1 MAVLKTSYLNGNL
14 VVNGHIIARNL
25 KFLGGDVLHLH
36 EVPDSAGNSVPV
48 NGIAHRIP
56 AFTAANNALGNSALE
71 ISTAKERPEDSTSLV
86 AANLKVVNSYE
97 YGDLESKTSSPDYF
111 DITFAKEETNGTKG
125 VNRIRVEDTALCGM
139 VKFTKSAANGSGGLK
154 VNISPLSLN
163 GSNKKCYKIKGA
175 SGTDCYIKLSD
186 LDTSQYLAVTD
197 HVTYETDLSLGYTE
211 YTVTVDNTIV

>member
-56 AFTAANNALGNSALE
+56 VFTAANNALGNSALE
-71 ISTAKERPEDSTSLV
+71 ISTDSTSK

-111 DITFAKEETNGTKG
+111 DITFAKEENGTKG

-175 SGTDCYIKLSD
+175 SGKDCYIKLSD

-211 YTVTVDNTIV
+211 YSLTVDNTIA

>member
-1 MAVLKTSYLNGNL
+1 MAVLKISYLNGNL

-36 EVPDSAGNSVPV
+36 EVLDSAGNSVPV

-56 AFTAANNALGNSALE
+56 VFTAANNALGNSALE
-71 ISTAKERPEDSTSLV
+71 ISTDSTSK

-111 DITFAKEETNGTKG
+111 DITFAKEENGTKG

-175 SGTDCYIKLSD
+175 SGKDCYIKLSD

-211 YTVTVDNTIV
+211 YSLTVDNTIV

>member
-36 EVPDSAGNSVPV
+36 EVADSAGNSVPV

-56 AFTAANNALGNSALE
+56 VFTAANNALGNSALE
-71 ISTAKERPEDSTSLV
+71 ISTDSTSK
-86 AANLKVVNSYE
+86 AANLRVVNSYE
-97 YGDLESKTSSPDYF
+97 YGNLDSNTSSPDYF
-111 DITFAKEETNGTKG
+111 DITFAKEADNGTKG

-139 VKFTKSAANGSGGLK
+139 VKFTKSATNGSGGLK

-175 SGTDCYIKLSD
+175 SGKDCYIKLSD

-197 HVTYETDLSLGYTE
+197 HVAYETDLSLYYIE
-211 YTVTVDNTIV
+211 YALTVDNTIV

>member
-36 EVPDSAGNSVPV
+36 EVLDSAGNSVPV
-48 NGIAHRIP
+48 NGIVHRIP
-56 AFTAANNALGNSALE
+56 VFTAANNALGNSALE
-71 ISTAKERPEDSTSLV
+71 ISTDSTSK

-111 DITFAKEETNGTKG
+111 DITFAKEENGTKG

-175 SGTDCYIKLSD
+175 SGKDCYIKLSD
-186 LDTSQYLAVTD
+186 LDTSQYLAITD
-197 HVTYETDLSLGYTE
+197 HFQYETDFSKFYDTYNLTL
-211 YTVTVDNTIV
+211 DDKIQ